1 MLTQPA
7 WQIFGSDRRRLQFV
21 WDDARVDE
29 DFTADASAVLSAAL
43 QMSVRARMAL
53 AVGFFEWI
61 VWRFDGLHERTEP
74 KDVLEAAWCACVDPR
89 YLNHYEFTRD
99 EWEGP
104 IEGPLWCAMAYLQ
117 HGLPKGYDLEGDLYD
132 ALELLY
138 LLAAH
143 VVPQDAQLER
153 WLGQVLQRLVRYY
166 PLDEQTEIAFDD
178 LFDHR
183 IGERLGVLI
192 GRDTLDPN
200 LPLDP
205 VRDRIFLGAV
215 LAEARDMENPFVASP
230 EDLEEQGFEGAPYS
244 VTP

>member
-1 MLTQPA
+1 MLTRPA

-29 DFTADASAVLSAAL
+29 DFTGDASEVLSAAL
-43 QMSVRARMAL
+43 RMSVRARMAL
-53 AVGFFEWI
+53 AVGLYEWI
-61 VWRFDGLHERTEP
+61 VWRFDGLHRRTEP
-74 KDVLEAAWCACVDPR
+74 KQVLEAAWCACVDPR

-143 VVPQDAQLER
+143 VVPKDAHMEPWLETI
-153 WLGQVLQRLVRYY
+153 LQRLVQHF
-166 PLDEQTEIAFDD
+166 PLQPEAEIPFDD

-183 IGERLGVLI
+183 IGERLGELI
-192 GRDTLDPN
+192 GRDALDPN
-200 LPLDP
+200 LPLDAA
-205 VRDRIFLGAV
+205 RDRRFLASM
-215 LAEARDMENPFVASP
+215 LAEGHNSENPYVASP
-230 EDLEEQGFEGAPYS
+230 EDLEEQGFEGAAYS
-244 VTP
+244 LAP